1 MRLFLGII
9 LGAALTVGGAYLY
22 DSHNASAAN
31 DSHNVSAAIDAPATA
46 QRPMV
51 NWDVVNAKWHA
62 LTVTAR
68 SQWRRVTSNIDAE
81 RATRPEPRG

>member
-9 LGAALTVGGAYLY
+9 FGAVLTVGGAYLY
-22 DSHNASAAN
+22 DSHNASAT
-31 DSHNVSAAIDAPATA
+31 IDAPATA
-46 QRPMV
+46 ERPMV

-68 SQWRRVTSNIDAE
+68 SQWHRVTSNIDAA